1 MRCFTHIHTESLCA
15 GQDTHS
21 QASSEKAC
29 VVSSWGKPQLLLP
42 NQVEQ
47 QVEKVSL

>member
-21 QASSEKAC
+21 QAGSEKGCAGGC
-29 VVSSWGKPQLLLP
+29 GRLIGKALAPFAQ
-42 NQVEQ
+42 
-47 QVEKVSL
+47 SGDTFG